1 LTDLKSGLV
10 LALDLSRDG
19 RTGIWQPRLI
29 VVRTD
34 PDGKFSYFERECNE
48 QTLKDFMGLAD
59 PEEIKAL
66 VDCCREIQI
75 DELLRKFNRSKKKLS
90 IENVLQDSTTGP
102 QLTRWVEQ
110 KLAQILEAAKKN
122 SIAAILEPQR
132 KEILEAKKL
141 IHSDFPAEA
150 RLLFKKTDTGLEYH
164 LRLWWQDALHLVS
177 KSDILL
183 INDKPAWIAIKGQL
197 VRLNGINANKL
208 SPFLQKD
215 FIAIPRKLTRQYFEK
230 FVADLIAVCEVETE
244 GYPIQKDRRILKASL
259 IPVFDFL
266 QEKWALDVV
275 FEYDR
280 FRVSYADLRDGR
292 TFVQSVSEE
301 EVAVSRVER
310 DRGEEEQMIRLLS
323 RLGLR
328 TESNRRFYADGDGW
342 MIFDFLVQHQSE
354 LTKVFGL
361 PPVEIEG
368 KKLVLEEA
376 RIETRIETGTDW
388 FDLKGDIRLGPYT
401 LPFSY
406 IFKNLK
412 SGKRECVLPDG
423 NLFLIPREWFSRF
436 ELIARFGEEHGDGV
450 RSSKAH
456 QSRWEESEQM
466 SGILLPKKIEQP
478 QAGISLPQ
486 DLKASL
492 RPYQVEGY
500 LWLCEHYKNG
510 LGACLADDMGLG
522 KTLQTIAF
530 LLYAR
535 DQARQLVGRT
545 VQESGRPR
553 DLFSEPEETFRTSSF
568 CALIVMPSSLVFN
581 WKAEFEKF
589 APELRVLQHI
599 GQDRPTQPSLFEPY
613 EVILTSYA
621 ILLRDYRLFSEK
633 NFDCMILDES
643 QQIKNRD
650 SKTFRMLHQ
659 LKAKS
664 RITLSGTP
672 IENSL
677 SDLWSQMEFINPKIL
692 GSYSFFN
699 NHFLKPIQNLRDAD
713 ALEELRQITGPYILR
728 RSKQQVNP
736 DLPEL
741 TEQVFYC
748 DMLPEQRRLYE
759 QEKAAARNSLLG
771 LDPEDQK
778 NRFVIL
784 RSLMRLRQLANHPS
798 LIPDTDLYDSASGKM
813 DDVCGQLDT
822 LFKSRQKAL
831 IFSSFTEHLSI
842 YESWFKKQG
851 YGYTILTGDTA
862 LPLREQNVKRFQED
876 PDCLFFLI
884 SLKAGGT
891 GLNLTAAE
899 YVLILDPWWNP
910 FAERQAVS
918 RAHRIGQKNPVQL
931 TRFISRDSIEEK
943 ILKLQHQKVTLS
955 EELLVENQL
964 PDWIGKNLEE
974 LLG

>member
-1 LTDLKSGLV
+1 
-10 LALDLSRDG
+10 
-19 RTGIWQPRLI
+19 
-29 VVRTD
+29 
-34 PDGKFSYFERECNE
+34 
-48 QTLKDFMGLAD
+48 
-59 PEEIKAL
+59 
-66 VDCCREIQI
+66 
-75 DELLRKFNRSKKKLS
+75 
-90 IENVLQDSTTGP
+90 
-102 QLTRWVEQ
+102 
-110 KLAQILEAAKKN
+110 
-122 SIAAILEPQR
+122 
-132 KEILEAKKL
+132 
-141 IHSDFPAEA
+141 
-150 RLLFKKTDTGLEYH
+150 
-164 LRLWWQDALHLVS
+164 
-177 KSDILL
+177 
-183 INDKPAWIAIKGQL
+183 
-197 VRLNGINANKL
+197 
-208 SPFLQKD
+208 
-215 FIAIPRKLTRQYFEK
+215 
-230 FVADLIAVCEVETE
+230 
-244 GYPIQKDRRILKASL
+244 
-259 IPVFDFL
+259 
-266 QEKWALDVV
+266 
-275 FEYDR
+275 
-280 FRVSYADLRDGR
+280 
-292 TFVQSVSEE
+292 
-301 EVAVSRVER
+301 
-310 DRGEEEQMIRLLS
+310 
-323 RLGLR
+323 
-328 TESNRRFYADGDGW
+328 
-342 MIFDFLVQHQSE
+342 
-354 LTKVFGL
+354 
-361 PPVEIEG
+361 
-368 KKLVLEEA
+368 
-376 RIETRIETGTDW
+376 
-388 FDLKGDIRLGPYT
+388 
-401 LPFSY
+401 
-406 IFKNLK
+406 
-412 SGKRECVLPDG
+412 
-423 NLFLIPREWFSRF
+423 
-436 ELIARFGEEHGDGV
+436 
-450 RSSKAH
+450 
-456 QSRWEESEQM
+456 
-466 SGILLPKKIEQP
+466 
-478 QAGISLPQ
+478 
-486 DLKASL
+486 
-492 RPYQVEGY
+492 
-500 LWLCEHYKNG
+500 
-510 LGACLADDMGLG
+510 
-522 KTLQTIAF
+522 
-530 LLYAR
+530 
-535 DQARQLVGRT
+535 
-545 VQESGRPR
+545 
-553 DLFSEPEETFRTSSF
+553 
-568 CALIVMPSSLVFN
+568 
-581 WKAEFEKF
+581 
-589 APELRVLQHI
+589 
-599 GQDRPTQPSLFEPY
+599 
-613 EVILTSYA
+613 
-621 ILLRDYRLFSEK
+621 
-633 NFDCMILDES
+633 MILDES

-822 LFKSRQKAL
+822 LSKSRQKAL